1 MMKRKLKLKSWV
13 KWLLLILLIIITIT
27 VVSINNKNNGNKNTK
42 ETFKV
47 DKTKNKNNDTL
58 KKKCKKINYCNLK
71 YLDRYKSYKN
81 SNKDLSDEDIITR
94 VNLGLDYSFYTHT
107 KETPYLNKE
116 YILVNKYLHLNEDY
130 VPEDLEDIDLEFARS
145 GMKLVK
151 TAKEKF
157 LEMAKAAKN
166 DNYTI
171 IAMSSYRSYNYQV
184 NLYNRYVSS
193 DGVEAADTYSGRPGY
208 SEHQTGLA
216 VDVYDGKLDY
226 TNFEKS
232 DSYNWMQENAYKYGF
247 ILRFPKNKENI
258 TGYQYES
265 WHYRYVGKKI
275 AKYIHDKNIT
285 FEEYYVRF
293 IEPKFQK

>member
-47 DKTKNKNNDTL
+47 DKIKSKNNDTL
-58 KKKCKKINYCNLK
+58 KAKCKKISYCNLK

-81 SNKDLSDEDIITR
+81 SNKDLSDENIITR

-130 VPEDLEDIDLEFARS
+130 VPESLEDIDLEFARS
-145 GMKLVK
+145 GMKMVK

-157 LEMAKAAKN
+157 LEMVKAAKN
-166 DNYTI
+166 DGYTI

-216 VDVYDGKLDY
+216 VDVYDGKFNY
-226 TNFEKS
+226 TDFEKS
-232 DSYNWMQENAYKYGF
+232 NSFNWMQENAYKYGF
-247 ILRFPKNKENI
+247 ILRFPKDKDNI

-265 WHYRYVGKKI
+265 WHYRYVGKNI

>member
-1 MMKRKLKLKSWV
+1 MMKKKLKLKNFI
-13 KWLLLILLIIITIT
+13 KWILLILIVIITIII
-27 VVSINNKNNGNKNTK
+27 VSINNNNKNTK
-42 ETFKV
+42 ETLKIN
-47 DKTKNKNNDTL
+47 KTKNSDSFKI
-58 KKKCKKINYCNLK
+58 KCQKINYCNLK

-81 SNKDLSDEDIITR
+81 SNKDLTDEDIITR

-107 KETPYLNKE
+107 RKTPYLNKE

-130 VPEDLEDIDLEFARS
+130 IPENLEDIDLEFARS
-145 GMKLVK
+145 GMKLVN

-166 DNYTI
+166 DGYTI

-184 NLYNRYVSS
+184 NLYNRYASS

-216 VDVYDGKLDY
+216 VDIYDGKLNY
-226 TNFEKS
+226 TDFEKS
-232 DSYNWMQENAYKYGF
+232 NSFNWMQENAYKYGF
-247 ILRFPKNKENI
+247 ILRFPKDKDNI

-265 WHYRYVGKKI
+265 WHYRYVGKNI
-275 AKYIHDKNIT
+275 AKYINDKNIT